1 MELEAES
8 LLFPVLTLT
17 TSVSLCK
24 LSDHVNLGFLLQK
37 GAVVEIVSQDCK
49 WG

>member
-8 LLFPVLTLT
+8 LLSPVLTLT
-17 TSVSLCK
+17 TSVSK
-24 LSDHVNLGFLLQK
+24 LSNHANFGFLLQK
-37 GAVVEIVSQDCK
+37 GPVVEIVSQVCK